1 MPVVQDVSISDTNK
15 MALTSLERR
24 PVSFVAMKPLSF
36 LSGSWPTN
44 ETDLLTVSTN
54 RYSLP
59 HEHQAM
65 AWSIGCCVFAIS
77 LVITFTAA
85 ESTMQAKRDIPGK
98 WCGEVREAASKSCAV
113 FGRDSQSC
121 VDMWAQIKRSSCSQV
136 GEDAIS
142 AAPKSDSA
150 MAHQS
155 QKLDGT
161 QIMEHLSSQQPSPS
175 RAAFQAGFQAALMMR
190 FGQANENRAK
200 HSDLANSSSSD
211 DENRPKH
218 SFFKD
223 KNGKEKKA
231 KVGHTC

>member
-1 MPVVQDVSISDTNK
+1 
-15 MALTSLERR
+15 
-24 PVSFVAMKPLSF
+24 MKPLSF

-98 WCGEVREAASKSCAV
+98 WCGEVREAASKSCAI

-150 MAHQS
+150 ME
-155 QKLDGT
+155 KLDGT
-161 QIMEHLSSQQPSPS
+161 PLQIMERLSSQQPSPS

-190 FGQANENRAK
+190 FGQQQQRRQEP
-200 HSDLANSSSSD
+200 
-211 DENRPKH
+211 PKA
-218 SFFKD
+218 FILQ
-223 KNGKEKKA
+223 G
-231 KVGHTC
+231 